1 MSETKILTGQL
12 FKQIVSSGAKNLK
25 ANYKKIDELNVF
37 PVPDG
42 DTGINML
49 MTIESGVKEMNTY
62 AGNDLNVMMQ
72 KLSRGM
78 LIGARGNSGVILSQ
92 IFRGLSNGI
101 GDAKEAD
108 AVLLASAYQESVKQA
123 YKAVMTPVEG
133 TILTVAR
140 LAADRVSKV
149 ATKEMTIE
157 EFYQEYL
164 NEAKKALEDTPN
176 LLPVLKEAGVVDSG
190 GAGYVTIN
198 EGIVADL
205 SGATDVVVNL
215 DEALAAT
222 SSIDLS
228 FGNDDHDHENEFGY
242 CTEFLLQLAEK
253 NKNSVDE
260 RTILNEISPL
270 GDSIVCVKDGDI
282 IKVHI
287 HTLTPGVILN
297 IGQRYGEFIQLKI
310 ENMTLQHNEIHH
322 KEPKQKEEPKVEVKK
337 DVKKEKYA
345 IVTVATGEGLINTFK
360 ELGAD
365 YVIHGGQSMNPSTAD
380 FLNAYGAV
388 NAENII
394 VFPNNSNIV
403 LTAKQSAE
411 LYEDAKIWVL
421 ETKSIAQGFSAITM
435 VDLEQEPE
443 VLLNNLK
450 KVIANVTTGQVTYSI
465 RDADNNGIKIKKD
478 DYIAICNG
486 KIVASHKNR
495 YETTKRLLKESITPD
510 KEIITIIRGKDAD
523 QREINN
529 VVKHITKNYQNVE
542 VDVVEGD
549 QEVYSYIL
557 AIE

>member
-101 GDAKEAD
+101 GAAKEAD

-164 NEAKKALEDTPN
+164 NEAKIALEDTPN

-222 SSIDLS
+222 ASIDLS

>member
-101 GDAKEAD
+101 GAAKEAD

-164 NEAKKALEDTPN
+164 NEAKIALEDTPN

-222 SSIDLS
+222 ASIDLS

-450 KVIANVTTGQVTYSI
+450 KVIVNVTTGQVTYSI

>member
-1 MSETKILTGQL
+1 MSNTKILTGKL
-12 FKQIVSSGAKNLK
+12 FKQIMNSGAKNLK
-25 ANYKKIDELNVF
+25 ANYKRIDELNVF

-49 MTIESGVKEMNTY
+49 MTIESGVKEMNAYT
-62 AGNDLNVMMQ
+62 GDDLSGTMQ

-101 GDAKEAD
+101 GDAQEAD
-108 AVLLASAYQESVKQA
+108 AVLLASAYQEAVKQA

-140 LAADRVSKV
+140 LAADHMSKI

-157 EFYQEYL
+157 QFYEEYL
-164 NEAKKALEDTPN
+164 NEAKKALDDTPN

-190 GAGYVTIN
+190 GAGYVTIVD
-198 EGIVADL
+198 GIVADL
-205 SGATDVVVNL
+205 SGAVDVVVDL
-215 DEALAAT
+215 DASLAAT
-222 SSIDLS
+222 PTINLAFNSDGHS
-228 FGNDDHDHENEFGY
+228 HENEFGY
-242 CTEFLLQLAEK
+242 CTEFLLQLSDK
-253 NKNSVDE
+253 YKNSVDE
-260 RTILNEISPL
+260 RTILNEISVL

-322 KEPKQKEEPKVEVKK
+322 SEPKDKEPKIEVKPN
-337 DVKKEKYA
+337 VKKEKYA
-345 IVTVATGEGLINTFK
+345 IVTVATGDGLINTFK

-443 VLLNNLK
+443 LLLSNLK

-529 VVKHITKNYQNVE
+529 VVKHITKNYKNVE

>member
-101 GDAKEAD
+101 GAAKEAD

-164 NEAKKALEDTPN
+164 NEAKIALEDTPN

-222 SSIDLS
+222 ASIDLS

-510 KEIITIIRGKDAD
+510 KEIITVIRGKDAD